1 MTIRLALC
9 AVMLA
14 APDVSASTTLA
25 ASAMRWD
32 AMGHWTI
39 AAIAYERLQPATRA
53 RVDALVRRH
62 PDLDSLSR
70 GLDLRTSDGSRE
82 LFMRAS
88 VWPDVVRRDP
98 RFHDEADPASRPTPM
113 LPGYPDMKRRA
124 SWHYMSQSFSTDGT
138 TALALQHPGTVTHVA
153 ALARALGDS
162 SVPASIRAY
171 NLSWIAHVVGDLHQP
186 LHGTSRASRALPQ
199 GDAGGNAVRVQI
211 GPLPADS
218 INLHAYWDRALSRAN
233 RDGSAVALA
242 RQLAVATPIAAESPE
257 IRVPSGS
264 ALETTIGAWAAESAT
279 LARYLVYDIDERVAG
294 AAPPRTTAAYDRL
307 AIITARQR
315 VTIAGYRLAA
325 LLEARLR

>member
-1 MTIRLALC
+1 MRLALC

-14 APDVSASTTLA
+14 VPALSASTTPP
-25 ASAMRWD
+25 ASVMRWD

-39 AAIAYERLQPATRA
+39 AAIAYERLRPATRA
-53 RVDALVRRH
+53 RVDALLLRH
-62 PDLDSLSR
+62 PDLDSLAR
-70 GLDLRTSDGSRE
+70 GLDLRTSSGSRE

-98 RFHDEADPASRPTPM
+98 RFHDEADPASRPTRM

-138 TALALQHPGTVTHVA
+138 TTLALQQPSTVTHVA
-153 ALARALGDS
+153 ALAHALGDS

-186 LHGTSRASRALPQ
+186 LHGTSRASREFPQ
-199 GDAGGNAVRVQI
+199 GDAGGNAVRVQV
-211 GPLPADS
+211 GALPADT
-218 INLHAYWDRALSRAN
+218 INLHAYWDRVLSRSN
-233 RDGSAVALA
+233 RDGSAVTLA
-242 RQLAVATPIAAESPE
+242 RQLAAATLIAADSPD

-294 AAPPRTTAAYDRL
+294 AAPPRTTPAYDRL
-307 AIITARQR
+307 ASVIARQR

-325 LLEARLR
+325 LLESQLR